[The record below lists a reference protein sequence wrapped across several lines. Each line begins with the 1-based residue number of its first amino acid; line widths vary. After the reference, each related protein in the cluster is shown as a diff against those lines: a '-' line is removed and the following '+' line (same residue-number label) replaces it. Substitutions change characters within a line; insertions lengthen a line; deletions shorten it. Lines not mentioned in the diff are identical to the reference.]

1 MLRVK
6 KVMMKLDFPILADES
21 IRCLRYNETVASKR
35 KGTLRWD
42 MMKFR
47 KRSVLWNWGWSY
59 ILILLIP
66 LATNLINYRMNIN
79 TMKEELVRVN
89 ELTFDNATDS
99 IDGYLELMKETYIYV
114 YLNDSFGELQLKMN
128 KDPVFYRN
136 VAEVQGALGNYRNG
150 VKEMFSLIYLEDK
163 DYVVTSEN
171 SCPSE
176 DYYRAMKLTHKDFMG
191 YEEWKT
197 LLCADYATE
206 WLVEKGINFWT
217 KEESLIYVNT
227 IKSSWRGTSSILV
240 SIPLT
245 VIENA
250 TQYMKE
256 DAWLLL
262 KIEGMEPLV
271 FHNGKLA
278 KAPEWVAQEE
288 FFVRQN
294 KKSVSQDISYELVFS
309 EESIMGELE
318 GVRNTFLLNMTITL
332 IFGIAGIVLLLRVN
346 YRPIRSIMSEVEE
359 SITEQ
364 NEFEKL
370 KKVYLQMKQ
379 EKQSS
384 QKQMEKQKTE
394 LMNAMFLTM
403 MKGRSVKR
411 YEEEYKEY
419 WGISLNHKVA
429 LVGFM
434 LPIRSSNVEY
444 DELNFFVVDNI
455 FSELMEDEKFYHVED
470 GSFIFYL
477 FDLAP
482 DMEEEWRQKALE
494 KAEFLRSL
502 IEEKFKL
509 SVIGVVSDIGEGI
522 DGIKYLYQS
531 VMEAFEHGKVVGA
544 LSVIDVRTLPN
555 YDEFYLLE
563 EWMDKE
569 FREAFAEQ
577 DEIRAS
583 EIVDKVFTPQKK
595 NAVDLATAK
604 ILAYKAF
611 IIVMDIFR
619 KHVTDVAQ
627 QEMAI
632 SYLEP
637 LTKADGIEKIKDHFN
652 QLLQFQIQAV
662 SRQERYESK
671 GILAEVIRY
680 VEENYADY
688 NLNLNTVADAIGKN
702 SRHIS
707 RVFKEET
714 KMGILDYIN
723 SIRIKKA
730 RELMASRKY
739 TIEEVARQVGYNSVR
754 TFRRAFVKIT
764 GEMPGAYME

>member
-1 MLRVK
+1 
-6 KVMMKLDFPILADES
+6 
-21 IRCLRYNETVASKR
+21 
-35 KGTLRWD
+35 
-42 MMKFR
+42 MKFR

-66 LATNLINYRMNIN
+66 LATNVINYRMNIN

-114 YLNDSFGELQLKMN
+114 YLNDSFGELRLRTDKG
-128 KDPVFYRN
+128 PVFYRN
-136 VAEVQGALGNYRNG
+136 VAELQEALGNYRNG
-150 VKEMFSLIYLEDK
+150 VNKMFSLIYLKDK

-176 DYYRAMKLTHKDFMG
+176 GYYGAMKLSYKDVIG
-191 YEEWKT
+191 YEEWKNI
-197 LLCADYATE
+197 LCADYVAE
-206 WLVEKGINFWT
+206 WLVEKGVNFWT
-217 KEESLIYVNT
+217 KEESLIYAYT
-227 IKSSWRGTSSILV
+227 IKSSWGGASNILV
-240 SIPLT
+240 SLPLT
-245 VIENA
+245 LIEDA

-256 DAWLLL
+256 DAWMLL
-262 KIEGMEPLV
+262 KIEGMDPLV
-271 FHNGKLA
+271 FHNGKLTET
-278 KAPEWVAQEE
+278 PEWVDQEE
-288 FFVRQN
+288 FFVHLN
-294 KKSVSQDISYELVFS
+294 KTSVSQDISYELVFS
-309 EESIMGELE
+309 EQSIKGELK
-318 GVRNTFLLNMTITL
+318 GVRSTFLLNMTITL
-332 IFGIAGIVLLLRVN
+332 IFGIVGILFLLCIN
-346 YRPIRSIMSEVEE
+346 YRPIRSIMSEMGGN
-359 SITEQ
+359 ITGQ

-384 QKQMEKQKTE
+384 QKQVEKQKTE

-403 MKGRSVKR
+403 MKGRSVRR
-411 YEEEYKEY
+411 YEEEYREY
-419 WGISLNHKVA
+419 WGISLKHKVA

-434 LPIRSSNVEY
+434 LPIRNSNIDY

-455 FSELMEDEKFYHVED
+455 FSELMEGEKFYHIED
-470 GSFIFYL
+470 GSFMFYL

-494 KAEFLRSL
+494 KVEYLRSL

-522 DGIKYLYQS
+522 DGIKYLYQN

-544 LSVIDVRTLPN
+544 QSAIDVRMLPN
-555 YDEFYLLE
+555 YDEIYLLE

-577 DEIRAS
+577 DETRTR
-583 EIVDKVFTPQKK
+583 EIVEKVFAPRNA
-595 NAVDLATAK
+595 NAVTLAMAK

-611 IIVMDIFR
+611 IIAMDIFR
-619 KHVTDVAQ
+619 KYVTDVAQ

-632 SYLEP
+632 NYLEP
-637 LTKADGIEKIKDHFN
+637 LTKADGVEKIKDHFN

-662 SRQERYESK
+662 SRQERYEGK

-764 GEMPGAYME
+764 GEMPGTYME

>member
-1 MLRVK
+1 
-6 KVMMKLDFPILADES
+6 
-21 IRCLRYNETVASKR
+21 
-35 KGTLRWD
+35 
-42 MMKFR
+42 MKFR

-66 LATNLINYRMNIN
+66 LATNVINYRMNIN

-99 IDGYLELMKETYIYV
+99 IDGYLELMKETYIYI
-114 YLNDSFGELQLKMN
+114 YLNDSFGELQLRMN
-128 KDPVFYRN
+128 KDPMFYRN
-136 VAEVQGALGNYRNG
+136 VAEVHGALGNYRNG
-150 VKEMFSLIYLEDK
+150 VNEMFSLIYLEDK

-176 DYYRAMKLTHKDFMG
+176 DYYRAMKLTYKDFMG
-191 YEEWKT
+191 YEEWKP
-197 LLCADYATE
+197 LLCANYAAE
-206 WLVEKGINFWT
+206 WRVEKGINCWT
-217 KEESLIYVNT
+217 QEESLIYGNT
-227 IKSSWRGTSSILV
+227 IRSSWGGTSSILV

-245 VIENA
+245 VIEDA
-250 TQYMKE
+250 AQYLK
-256 DAWLLL
+256 DAAWLLL

-271 FHNGKLA
+271 FHNGELTKT
-278 KAPEWVAQEE
+278 PEWVDQEE
-288 FFVRQN
+288 FFVHLN
-294 KKSVSQDISYELVFS
+294 KTSVSQDISYELVFS
-309 EESIMGELE
+309 EQSIMGELK
-318 GVRNTFLLNMTITL
+318 GVRSTFLLNMTITL
-332 IFGIAGIVLLLRVN
+332 IFGIVGILFLLLIN
-346 YRPIRSIMSEVEE
+346 YRPIRSIMSEMGGN
-359 SITEQ
+359 ITGQ

-384 QKQMEKQKTE
+384 QKQVEKQKTE

-411 YEEEYKEY
+411 YEEEYREY
-419 WGISLNHKVA
+419 WGISLKHKVA

-434 LPIRSSNVEY
+434 LPIRNSNIDY

-455 FSELMEDEKFYHVED
+455 FSELMEGEKFYHIED
-470 GSFIFYL
+470 GSFMFYL

-494 KAEFLRSL
+494 KAEYLRSL

-522 DGIKYLYQS
+522 DGIKYLYQN

-544 LSVIDVRTLPN
+544 QSVIDVRMLPN
-555 YDEFYLLE
+555 YDEIYLLE
-563 EWMDKE
+563 EWMEKE

-577 DEIRAS
+577 DETRAS
-583 EIVDKVFTPQKK
+583 EIVEKVFAPRNA
-595 NAVDLATAK
+595 NAVTLAMAK

-611 IIVMDIFR
+611 IIAMDIFR
-619 KHVTDVAQ
+619 KYVTDVAQ

-632 SYLEP
+632 NYLEP
-637 LTKADGIEKIKDHFN
+637 LTKADGVEKIKDHFN
-652 QLLQFQIQAV
+652 QLLQFQIKAV

-707 RVFKEET
+707 RVFKEEM

-730 RELMASRKY
+730 RELVASRKY
-739 TIEEVARQVGYNSVR
+739 TIEAVARQVGYNNVR

-764 GEMPGAYME
+764 GEMPGTYME